1 MIMKELALKYGCNPN
16 QKPSRIFMEGD
27 RGASHHSTERQ
38 TGLYQFHGRVKRLA
52 AGKRAEGSHRGFRP
66 PHLSSM
72 FHLPGRQWACLL
84 TRH

>member
-27 RGASHHSTERQ
+27 RELPITVLS
-38 TGLYQFHGRVKRLA
+38 GRPGYINFMDALNGWQLVKELRA
-52 AGKRAEGSHRGFRP
+52 ATGFRP

>member
-27 RGASHHSTERQ
+27 RELPITVLSGRPGYINFMDALNGWQLVKELRAATE
-38 TGLYQFHGRVKRLA
+38 L
-52 AGKRAEGSHRGFRP
+52 P